1 MFKIVLHL
9 LPSSLSSYHDLS
21 ASLQNNHDQE
31 EKKKRRR
38 AWLKLI
44 EEFIIFQT
52 FHYVFYFSGHVGL
65 NTYIKQINGPS
76 FVCVCG
82 GGGLFVFYL
91 LSPSSK
97 SWKHL

>member
-9 LPSSLSSYHDLS
+9 LPPSLSSYHDLS
-21 ASLQNNHDQE
+21 ASLRNNHDQQ

-38 AWLKLI
+38 VWRKLI

-52 FHYVFYFSGHVGL
+52 FPYGFYFSGHVGL
-65 NTYIKQINGPS
+65 NTYIKQINSPN
-76 FVCVCG
+76 FVCVCV
-82 GGGLFVFYL
+82 GGLFVFYL